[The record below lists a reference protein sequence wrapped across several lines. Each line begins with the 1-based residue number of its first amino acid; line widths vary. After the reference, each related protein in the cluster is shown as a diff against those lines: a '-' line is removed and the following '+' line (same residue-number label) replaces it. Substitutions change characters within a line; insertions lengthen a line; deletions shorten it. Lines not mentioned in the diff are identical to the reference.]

1 MKLELKEFEKIIN
14 AELIDDDKLRAQ
26 RNRTLIVNVE
36 RIIKKQ
42 IQRLYPYTGLYVS
55 TYNSN
60 IQIKKLNSDEVLI
73 LKVKK
78 KLSKDSSKWE
88 REYDFKQV
96 CFEPFYN
103 DNGEEIKTFE
113 DFIEYCNKKAEQLKL
128 QSDDEIR
135 KFIECLSNN
144 GLDIPDF
151 IEILDIWESLK
162 YQQKNSIRNREYN
175 MCSPVQSVPCR
186 SEKDKNVICCFTDKD
201 GHRVEIFTIGGEG
214 FDSFARIID
223 KNLIIKHWDRNDILH
238 QRNGLEDIFSFSDER
253 AASIEYIRDCI
264 SFLEILKEAECD
276 GRYINMRNKIA
287 ELENKS

>member
-113 DFIEYCNKKAEQLKL
+113 GFIEYCNKKAELLKL

-151 IEILDIWESLK
+151 IEILDIWGSLK

-175 MCSPVQSVPCR
+175 MCSQVVPCR

-238 QRNGLEDIFSFSDER
+238 QRNGIEDIFSFIDER
-253 AASIEYIRDCI
+253 AASIEYIRDSI

-276 GRYINMRNKIA
+276 RRYINMRNKIA